1 MNSISS
7 LRALAARDLPQMLDS
22 RRCAAAEIAAIRSPR
37 REDFQGNSQVA
48 DKPGFSCGS
57 ANVGYGKVATS
68 LISAATLTISH
79 LDRVIALPP
88 IAEFQ
93 PFRRSRVTWRVAV
106 A

>member
-48 DKPGFSCGS
+48 DIG
-57 ANVGYGKVATS
+57 
-68 LISAATLTISH
+68 
-79 LDRVIALPP
+79 DIALQSVL
-88 IAEFQ
+88 AASVLYVH
-93 PFRRSRVTWRVAV
+93 RSVGALKALSNAAARSA
-106 A
+106 